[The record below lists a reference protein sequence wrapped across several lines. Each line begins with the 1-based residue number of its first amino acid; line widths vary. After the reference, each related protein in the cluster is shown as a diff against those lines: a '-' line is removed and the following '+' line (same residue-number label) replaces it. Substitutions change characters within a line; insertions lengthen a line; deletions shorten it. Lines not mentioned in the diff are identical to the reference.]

1 MTNCI
6 KSATMCEEVKVVSIN
21 GLYHA
26 RYIVDGIIKS
36 EYTCKNKKEIGLMC
50 REMLRWQHKLGN
62 VTPFTTS
69 ARKRVNEKSESILG
83 SSVRKVS

>member
-1 MTNCI
+1 
-6 KSATMCEEVKVVSIN
+6 MCEEVKVVGIN
-21 GLYHA
+21 GLYRA

-50 REMLRWQHKLGN
+50 REMLRWQPKLGN

-69 ARKRVNEKSESILG
+69 ARRRVNEKSESILG
-83 SSVRKVS
+83 SSVRKVF